1 MSRRGRPRHP
11 DQLTPAE
18 WRVADAVRHGL
29 TNSEI
34 ARRRG
39 VSLDAVKFH
48 VANAVAK
55 LGLAN
60 RAALRQWPGVPADS
74 ALAARTRPEEEL
86 MLGPVGQVSRTVA
99 DLGRAKEFYGDVLGL
114 KHLYTF
120 DDLAFFDCD
129 GVRLYLQRGEPG
141 SESVL
146 YFRVSDIGA
155 AYDDLRERG
164 VDFLGAPHLIFRHE
178 SGIEE
183 WMAFFTD
190 PDGHTTAIMSQVI
203 PG

>member
-1 MSRRGRPRHP
+1 M
-11 DQLTPAE
+11 LTPTE

-29 TNSEI
+29 TNREI

-39 VSLDAVKFH
+39 ISLDAVKFH
-48 VANAVAK
+48 VANTIAK
-55 LGLAN
+55 LGLEN
-60 RAALRQWPGVPADS
+60 RAALRQWAGVPTDS
-74 ALAARTRPEEEL
+74 ALAAHPRPPEEEL
-86 MLGPVGQVSRTVA
+86 MLGPIGQVSRTVA
-99 DLGRAKEFYGDVLGL
+99 DIGRAVAYYSDVLGL

-146 YFRVSDIGA
+146 YFRVRDIGA

-164 VDFLGAPHLIFRHE
+164 VSFLGAPHLVVRHE
-178 SGIEE
+178 SEVEE
-183 WMAFFTD
+183 WMAFFKD
-190 PDGHTTAIMSQVI
+190 PDGHTTAIMAQVQ
-203 PG
+203 P